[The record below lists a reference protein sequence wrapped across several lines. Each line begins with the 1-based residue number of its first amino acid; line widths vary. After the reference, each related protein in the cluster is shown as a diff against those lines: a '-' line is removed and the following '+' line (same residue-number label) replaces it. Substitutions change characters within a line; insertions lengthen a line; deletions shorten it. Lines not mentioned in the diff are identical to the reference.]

1 MNPDDVFTL
10 AERLFFGMFIVLYFG
25 VPALVVWVSYCERFK
40 IDLSA
45 LWTHNHKADKLAVII
60 LGSWWVHTCTII
72 LWTMTKVVTT
82 ADFVS
87 YMGWAIPI
95 IAKMFAPEK
104 DKPPTDSPTN

>member
-1 MNPDDVFTL
+1 MNVDNVFTL
-10 AERLFFGMFIVLYFG
+10 AERMFFGMFIFLYFG
-25 VPALVVWVSYCERFK
+25 VPALVVWMSYGERFK
-40 IDLSA
+40 IDLSS

-95 IAKMFAPEK
+95 IAKMFAPAK
-104 DKPPTDSPTN
+104 DSPPTDSH